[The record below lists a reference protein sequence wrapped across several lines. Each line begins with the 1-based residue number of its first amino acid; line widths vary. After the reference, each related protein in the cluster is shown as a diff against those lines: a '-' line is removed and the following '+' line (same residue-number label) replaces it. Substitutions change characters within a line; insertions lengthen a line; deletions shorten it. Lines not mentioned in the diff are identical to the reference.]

1 MAGGSLA
8 LVSSIVQS
16 PLGGFELR
24 LFFRFLFT
32 GAAHKG
38 PGYLSWSFFLGGW
51 AHKPQAGAG
60 GPIVRKQ

>member
-1 MAGGSLA
+1 MAGSSLA

-32 GAAHKG
+32 GAVHKG
-38 PGYLSWSFFLGGW
+38 PGYLSWSFIFFKRQATGGRV
-51 AHKPQAGAG
+51 
-60 GPIVRKQ
+60 GP